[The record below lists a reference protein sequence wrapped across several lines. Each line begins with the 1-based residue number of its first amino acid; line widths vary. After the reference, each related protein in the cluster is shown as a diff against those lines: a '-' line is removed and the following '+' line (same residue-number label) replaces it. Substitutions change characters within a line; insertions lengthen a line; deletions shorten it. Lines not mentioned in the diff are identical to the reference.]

1 MKQNLKARKRGSGD
15 FKLLI
20 PDKEL
25 SIVIE
30 KGLLQSLEKELE
42 QRKAILERKLFE
54 YYGLKERQSYIGQLQ
69 RQLED
74 KTAEINMQKM
84 AVDSLQDERKKLH
97 EEIKQGLVAEKQLE
111 MAKKMLK
118 GLQEKMDAS
127 ASNVKGRLI
136 VLQEQVSGF
145 QSGEI
150 SFRDTIVEKELED
163 VKDVELE
170 IAEMQRRKRELELEK
185 RELAVKLI
193 AAKERIAAL
202 SNMKESKI
210 MAGVK
215 EEVITLRHANKELQE
230 RVERL
235 QSDRFDK
242 VEELVYQRWIRTC
255 LRLEIQNQENQLG
268 KTSKCDSRKDS
279 SKKSH
284 EKTKPVMSDPG
295 FGSIFS
301 SSSTESDK
309 MDSTTID
316 SSSSCQRSSA
326 KRLGVIHNIKRTK
339 SITPV
344 SSLSE
349 KIELHDSN
357 KSLER
362 PTFQRARRVSFND
375 SVKSVEST
383 YRSTPKSVEEI
394 LDEKEIS
401 AARFG
406 HSSNMNSGPICSN
419 KLEGV
424 KHEPSSATLTIV
436 KDGHSSGT
444 TEKLNNNDSINLL
457 EGRRTEIAPGDKLHS
472 MMSEVHPLDN
482 RDRSHALVNIVA
494 ALFFVF
500 VLFRLSFC

>member
-1 MKQNLKARKRGSGD
+1 M
-15 FKLLI
+15 
-20 PDKEL
+20 
-25 SIVIE
+25 
-30 KGLLQSLEKELE
+30 LLQ
-42 QRKAILERKLFE
+42 
-54 YYGLKERQSYIGQLQ
+54 
-69 RQLED
+69 
-74 KTAEINMQKM
+74 T
-84 AVDSLQDERKKLH
+84 
-97 EEIKQGLVAEKQLE
+97 
-111 MAKKMLK
+111 
-118 GLQEKMDAS
+118 
-127 ASNVKGRLI
+127 
-136 VLQEQVSGF
+136 
-145 QSGEI
+145 
-150 SFRDTIVEKELED
+150 
-163 VKDVELE
+163 
-170 IAEMQRRKRELELEK
+170 
-185 RELAVKLI
+185 
-193 AAKERIAAL
+193 
-202 SNMKESKI
+202 KI

-235 QSDRFDK
+235 QSHRFDM

-255 LRLEIQNQENQLG
+255 LRLEIQNQEKQLG
-268 KTSKCDSRKDS
+268 KTSQCDSRKDS

-301 SSSTESDK
+301 SSSTESDE
-309 MDSTTID
+309 MVSNTID
-316 SSSSCQRSSA
+316 SSSSSQRSCA
-326 KRLGVIHNIKRTK
+326 KRLGVIHNIKRWGRSKDDSSTVLSHPQAWSSRGNSLSSGLFRRFSLSIIPSNTPMRRTK
-339 SITPV
+339 GITPV

-349 KIELHDSN
+349 KIEVHDSN

-383 YRSTPKSVEEI
+383 YRRTPKSVEGM

-419 KLEGV
+419 KIEGV

-436 KDGHSSGT
+436 KDGHSSGA
-444 TEKLNNNDSINLL
+444 TEELNNNDSINLHV
-457 EGRRTEIAPGDKLHS
+457 GRTEIVPGDKLHS
-472 MMSEVHPLDN
+472 MMSEVLPLDN

-494 ALFFVF
+494 ALFFIF